1 MDRNGRLERVLRR
14 MAADGADTLVALSNA
29 RHSMARPD
37 VATHLSG
44 FRSLGESA
52 FVLFGDGSARLIV
65 TPAYDED
72 RAAAR
77 RPDTAIV
84 AADDLAAAL
93 AQVLAE
99 RGARVG
105 KVATVG
111 LALLPHALAARVIG
125 VLGKDAVTLDDAV
138 AAVTAPKT
146 DDEIARARQAAA
158 IGEQG
163 FEHLLAIARPGMREC
178 DLAVQCNLFTKS
190 LGADDN
196 FLMLSA
202 LPHGYGVAASSNRP
216 LTKGDVLVAEFTPSF
231 EGQFAQICRTA
242 SIGAPSN
249 ALADKY
255 ALVARSM
262 AAGIASVRPG
272 IPVSAVAD
280 AIDAVLTEAGYGE
293 YCRPPHMKRRG
304 HGMGSGSI
312 APGDI
317 AYDNHTMI
325 EPDMVFVVHPNQYLP
340 ETGYLL
346 CGEPVRVTATGGEAL
361 TKRWAALGT
370 VAA

>member
-1 MDRNGRLERVLRR
+1 MDRAGRLERVLRR

-29 RHSMARPD
+29 RHSMARSD
-37 VATHLSG
+37 VATHLTG

-52 FVLFGDGSARLIV
+52 FVLHGDGAARLIV

-72 RAAAR
+72 RAVLR
-77 RPDTAIV
+77 RPETRIV
-84 AADDLAAAL
+84 ATDDLAGAL

-99 RGARVG
+99 RGAKTGRI
-105 KVATVG
+105 ATTG
-111 LALLPHALAARVIG
+111 LASLPHPLAARVIA
-125 VLGKDAVTLDDAV
+125 VLGKDAFAMDDAV
-138 AAVTAPKT
+138 STVTAPKT
-146 DDEIARARQAAA
+146 GEEIARARRAAEIA
-158 IGEQG
+158 EQG
-163 FEHLLAIARPGMREC
+163 MEHLLAVAHAGMREC
-178 DLAVQCNLFTKS
+178 DLAVECNLFTKS

-216 LTKGDVLVAEFTPSF
+216 LTKGDVLVCEFTPSF
-231 EGQFAQICRTA
+231 EGQFAQICRTV

-249 ALADKY
+249 VLADKY
-255 ALVARSM
+255 ALVARAA
-262 AAGIASVRPG
+262 AAGIAAVKPG

-280 AIDAVLTEAGYGE
+280 AVDAVLTEAGYRE

-325 EPDMVFVVHPNQYLP
+325 EEDMVFVVHPNQYLP

-361 TKRWAALGT
+361 TRRWATLGT
-370 VAA
+370 VSV

>member
-1 MDRNGRLERVLRR
+1 MDRAARLERVVRR
-14 MAADGADTLVALSNA
+14 MAADGIDTLVALSNA

-44 FRSLGESA
+44 YRSLGESA
-52 FVLFGDGSARLIV
+52 FVLHGDGTARLIV

-77 RPDTAIV
+77 RADTAIV
-84 AADDLAAAL
+84 ATDDLPAAL
-93 AQVLAE
+93 AQLLAE
-99 RGARVG
+99 RGARAG
-105 KVATVG
+105 KVATTG
-111 LALLPHALAARVIG
+111 LATLPHPLAARVIG
-125 VLGKDAVTLDDAV
+125 AIGRDAIAFDDAVT
-138 AAVTAPKT
+138 AVTAPKT
-146 DDEIARARQAAA
+146 DEEIARARRAAA
-158 IGEQG
+158 IAEQG

-216 LTKGDVLVAEFTPSF
+216 LARGDVLVAEFTPSY
-231 EGQFAQICRTA
+231 EGQFAQICRTV
-242 SIGAPSN
+242 SVGAPSN
-249 ALADKY
+249 VLADKY
-255 ALVARSM
+255 ALVARAM
-262 AAGIASVRPG
+262 AAGIAAVRPG

-280 AIDAVLTEAGYGE
+280 AIDAVLTEAGYRE

-304 HGMGSGSI
+304 HGMGSGST

-317 AYDNHTMI
+317 AFDNHATI
-325 EPDMVFVVHPNQYLP
+325 EEDMVFVVHPNQYLP

-361 TKRWAALGT
+361 TKRWATLG
-370 VAA
+370 VIA